1 MKFEKTYLHYLN
13 ELNTAGDGGVFGNHG
28 DDGYGDPDDT
38 RPIDPSK
45 LVLGSKKKKKKKKT
59 KRVKSVGEG
68 GKIAYTG
75 GPVQTRGKVE
85 RVIGLA

>member
-13 ELNTAGDGGVFGNHG
+13 ELNTAGDGGVFGDHG

-45 LVLGSKKKKKKKKT
+45 IVIGSKKKTKKKKKKKI
-59 KRVKSVGEG
+59 KSVGENG
-68 GKIAYTG
+68 RIAYTK
-75 GPVQTRGKVE
+75 GPVQTRAKVE
-85 RVIGLA
+85 RVFGLA

>member
-1 MKFEKTYLHYLN
+1 MKFEETYLLYLK

-45 LVLGSKKKKKKKKT
+45 IVIGSKKKKKKKKI
-59 KRVKSVGEG
+59 KSVGEN
-68 GKIAYTG
+68 GKIAYTK
-75 GPVQTRGKVE
+75 GPVQTRAKVE
-85 RVIGLA
+85 RVVGLA